1 MAEKRDYYEVLGV
14 KKDATAEEIKKA
26 YRKVTKEN
34 HPDLHPGDK
43 ACEERFK
50 EANEAYEVLSDEEK
64 RKKYDQYGHAAFDP
78 NAGFGGGFGG
88 FAAVSGTS
96 ATSSPASAI
105 FSVSAAAARP
115 GTRTRRAAETMCV
128 RS

>member
-1 MAEKRDYYEVLGV
+1 MADKRDYYEVLGV
-14 KKDATAEEIKKA
+14 NKDATPEEIKKA

-78 NAGFGGGFGG
+78 NAGYGGGFSGG
-88 FAAVSGTS
+88 FARYIAYGLAHGCISS
-96 ATSSPASAI
+96 TSSPD
-105 FSVSAAAARP
+105 VW
-115 GTRTRRAAETMCV
+115 RTY
-128 RS
+128 